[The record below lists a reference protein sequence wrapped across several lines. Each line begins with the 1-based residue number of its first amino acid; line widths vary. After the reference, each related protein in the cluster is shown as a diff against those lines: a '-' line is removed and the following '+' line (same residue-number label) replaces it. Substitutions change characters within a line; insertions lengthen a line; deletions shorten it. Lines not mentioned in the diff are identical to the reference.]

1 MINDMKKYVKPA
13 VQVFELPEPVQLLQ
27 GSYDDG
33 GLGHIPTISGQPDVE
48 KHLA

>member
-13 VQVFELPEPVQLLQ
+13 VQVFELPEPVHLLQ

-33 GLGHIPTISGQPDVE
+33 GLGHIPGIPGQPDDE